1 MVIASFMQSNYTK
14 NKNER
19 WNSLINSF
27 FLFVVTITGLEIQ
40 LCFNIFNRNLIILYA
55 FEFATHEL
63 KFVRSFFLSFIF
75 NKNLV
80 KIIPRI

>member
-27 FLFVVTITGLEIQ
+27 FLFVVTITELEIQ
-40 LCFNIFNRNLIILYA
+40 LCFNAVIFSIEI
-55 FEFATHEL
+55 
-63 KFVRSFFLSFIF
+63 
-75 NKNLV
+75 
-80 KIIPRI
+80 